1 MNKVDLK
8 QNLPIV
14 YEGIVETET
23 QQDSLSIEIDK
34 LNARYEEALMD
45 QFVQFASLRA
55 ISYYENIFNIVANP
69 ETESLEFRRERVL
82 LKMKMLTPPYTYYY
96 LRIILDGFFGV
107 GKYNLEV
114 DNDEYTIT
122 LESAVED
129 SLWYHEIQVSITA
142 VKPCNMIFI
151 NNPRVSK
158 ILDVNDTIYSQRLIW
173 NYKLDG
179 TWQLGLRPFYS
190 IDGIAVY
197 NYTLDG
203 NWKLGQQPFVR
214 QQGEIVKMVDVKSLQ
229 QPLFDFTL
237 AQYKSKFYK
246 ARLNDTVDIVILD
259 ADKQVSLDTLSLSY
273 SVSRTQI
280 ENITNIKLLDT
291 DNNILENA
299 NVYIPVPDTIKL
311 LHTLKLQEEV

>member
-55 ISYYENIFNIVANP
+55 IGYYENIFNIVANP

-82 LKMKMLTPPYTYYY
+82 LRMKMLTPPYTYYY

-151 NNPRVSK
+151 NKPR
-158 ILDVNDTIYSQRLIW
+158 ITYRLLTSEQINSTQSIR
-173 NYKLDG
+173 NYRLDG
-179 TWQLGLRPFYS
+179 TWLLGLKPFITENLEEINKMPNVKS
-190 IDGIAVY
+190 VQDIFI
-197 NYTLDG
+197 NKNIQ
-203 NWKLGQQPFVR
+203 NWKTLFY
-214 QQGEIVKMVDVKSLQ
+214 KSL
-229 QPLFDFTL
+229 
-237 AQYKSKFYK
+237 
-246 ARLNDTVDIVILD
+246 LNDSVTI
-259 ADKQVSLDTLSLSY
+259 DKLTMEEKSDNLTISYVVSKDLTES
-273 SVSRTQI
+273 
-280 ENITNIKLLDT
+280 ITNIKLMDSQ
-291 DNNILENA
+291 NNILMNS
-299 NVYIPVPDTIKL
+299 NLFIPIDDSVIIKHIIKL
-311 LHTLKLQEEV
+311 EEGTNG

>member
-55 ISYYENIFNIVANP
+55 IGYYENIFNIVANP

-82 LKMKMLTPPYTYYY
+82 SRMKMLTPPYTYYY

-107 GKYNLEV
+107 GKYTLDVNNE
-114 DNDEYTIT
+114 EYTIT
-122 LESAVED
+122 LESAVEN

-151 NNPRVSK
+151 NKPRITNTLLTNEQINST
-158 ILDVNDTIYSQRLIW
+158 DTVR
-173 NYKLDG
+173 NYKLNG
-179 TWQLGLRPFYS
+179 TWLLGL
-190 IDGIAVY
+190 G
-197 NYTLDG
+197 
-203 NWKLGQQPFVR
+203 PFVTESLE
-214 QQGEIVKMVDVKSLQ
+214 EIRKMPNVKSVQ
-229 QPLFDFTL
+229 DIFINKNIQNWETLFN
-237 AQYKSKFYK
+237 KSL
-246 ARLNDTVDIVILD
+246 LNDSINIEDITMEENPDNLTI
-259 ADKQVSLDTLSLSY
+259 SY
-273 SVSRTQI
+273 SVTTDLVES
-280 ENITNIKLLDT
+280 ITNIKLLDSE
-291 DNNILENA
+291 NNVLMNS
-299 NVYIPVPDTIKL
+299 NVFIPIEDSVIIKHIIKL
-311 LHTLKLQEEV
+311 EEGTNV